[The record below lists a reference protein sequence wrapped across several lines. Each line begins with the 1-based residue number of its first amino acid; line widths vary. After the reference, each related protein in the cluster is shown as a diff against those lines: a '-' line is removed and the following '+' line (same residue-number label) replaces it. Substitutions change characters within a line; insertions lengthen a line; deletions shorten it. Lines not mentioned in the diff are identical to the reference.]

1 MHAADALAP
10 SDGAAAGPPVVVDSH
25 VHLLPGRLGEKV
37 RAIFEDLGGY
47 DLAYP
52 ADHAAVCEQL
62 ASEGV
67 GTIWTLPY
75 AHRPDVATSLN
86 DAAIATARR
95 GLAVQV
101 VAGATLHPHDADPV
115 SILRRAVEDGG
126 ARVLKLHCSVGGFG
140 PLDPG
145 LEPVWDYVEAVRLPV
160 VVHAGRAVDG
170 VSGHDDLAPLDEL
183 ARRHPEAR
191 VIIAH
196 CGHDHEADALR
207 IVADHPNVHA
217 DLTPVVNRLVQVPP
231 AEAVRWSDR
240 LLFGTDA
247 PNTELG
253 AASCR
258 THVES
263 FGLEPDALAAVLG
276 GNARRLVA
284 EVRS

>member
-1 MHAADALAP
+1 MHAPDAAP
-10 SDGAAAGPPVVVDSH
+10 DVVDSH

-37 RAIFEDLGGY
+37 RGIFEDLGGY

-52 ADHAAVCEQL
+52 ADHAAVCERL

-67 GTIWTLPY
+67 RTIWTLPY
-75 AHRPDVATSLN
+75 AHRPDVAVSLN
-86 DAAIATARR
+86 EAAVATARS

-101 VAGATLHPHDADPV
+101 VAGATVHPQDTDPV
-115 SILRRAVEDGG
+115 SILRRAVEDSG
-126 ARVLKLHCSVGGFG
+126 ARVLKLHCSVGDFG
-140 PLDPG
+140 PLDVG
-145 LEPVWDYVEAVRLPV
+145 LEAVWDYVEAVRLPV

-207 IVADHPNVHA
+207 IVAAHPNVHA

-231 AEAVRWSDR
+231 AEARTWSRR

-253 AASCR
+253 AAACR
-258 THVES
+258 AHVES
-263 FGLEPDALAAVLG
+263 LGLEPDALAAVLG
-276 GNARRLVA
+276 GNARRLVS